1 MNFYFTFIFLLLLTG
16 CINTSILPSNKEA
29 IAKQKIEINKISA
42 SDAQK
47 AYIKLQKQR
56 EQDD

>member
-1 MNFYFTFIFLLLLTG
+1 MNFYFTLLFLLLLAG
-16 CINTSILPSNKEA
+16 CINTSTLPTNKET

-47 AYIKLQKQR
+47 AYMKLQKQR
-56 EQDD
+56 EEDD